1 MRQHDDPRDNQ
12 PNAPRRQEF
21 HHSNVTMG
29 VSHMLKLAGALSPLL
44 ILEFVKE
51 PTKAHRWIRI
61 ASITS
66 AGLNETLWAMR
77 VSKSREEQ
85 RHR

>member
-1 MRQHDDPRDNQ
+1 MQQSQNRD
-12 PNAPRRQEF
+12 APSHARPDRQEF
-21 HHSNVTMG
+21 HRSNTAMG
-29 VSHMLKLAGALSPLL
+29 VSHILKLVGALSPLL

-51 PTKAHRWIRI
+51 PTKATRYIRI
-61 ASITS
+61 ASIAT

-77 VSKSREEQ
+77 VSKSREQE